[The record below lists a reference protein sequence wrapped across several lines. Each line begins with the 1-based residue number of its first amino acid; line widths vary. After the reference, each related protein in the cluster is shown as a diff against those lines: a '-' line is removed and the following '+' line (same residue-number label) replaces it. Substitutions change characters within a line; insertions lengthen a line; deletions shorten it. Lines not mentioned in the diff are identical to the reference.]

1 MAGWAKDL
9 GPRREEWDELGEEI
23 AEAVM
28 AIEDDAGPLP
38 SDEAVV
44 SRLRAGDEA
53 MFALV
58 LDTWSPGLRR
68 LARGYVTTDASAD
81 EVVQDTWVA
90 VIRGLDGFEGRSAL
104 RTWVYRILVNT
115 AKTRAVREARTVP
128 SEELFAGDTG
138 PTVDPA
144 RFRGS
149 GSPGRRSWNPF
160 QRQGDPAAGTWLNPP
175 AAWPSPESSAVA
187 RETRTEIARALAE
200 LPERQRIV
208 VALRDADGWSSEEV
222 CEIMGISAGNQRV
235 LLHRG
240 RAALRTRLEEYFST
254 SATEQEGAVS

>member
-1 MAGWAKDL
+1 VGRVL
-9 GPRREEWDELGEEI
+9 GDEITE
-23 AEAVM
+23 AEKA
-28 AIEDDAGPLP
+28 AEDDAGPLP

-90 VIRGLDGFEGRSAL
+90 VIRGLDGFESRSAL

-115 AKTRAVREARTVP
+115 AKTRATREARTVP
-128 SEELFAGDTG
+128 SGELFAGDLG

-144 RFRGS
+144 RFRGA
-149 GSPGRRSWNPF
+149 GSPGRRSWLPLRNS
-160 QRQGDPAAGTWLNPP
+160 GDPAVGTWLHPP
-175 AAWPSPESSAVA
+175 AAWPSPEGAAVA
-187 RETRTEIARALAE
+187 RETRQQLAQALAE
-200 LPERQRIV
+200 LPERQRTV
-208 VALRDADGWSSEEV
+208 VALRDADGWSSDEV

-240 RAALRTRLEEYFST
+240 RAALRASLEDYYST
-254 SATEQEGAVS
+254 SANHQEGAAS